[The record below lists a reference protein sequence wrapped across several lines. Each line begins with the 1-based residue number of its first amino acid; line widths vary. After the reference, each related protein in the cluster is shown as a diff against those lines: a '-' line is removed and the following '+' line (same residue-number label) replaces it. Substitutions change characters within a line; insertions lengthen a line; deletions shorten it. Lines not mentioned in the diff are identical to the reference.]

1 MGCKWEFQDRTHW
14 EKEII
19 TLSKH
24 LVAFY
29 FVLFFFVLVHSK
41 HCYFV
46 YLEYGI
52 SDCSPNL
59 YYGLTLN
66 EQYISHINNQN
77 KLRLINQKLCN
88 RMTLGPLYKCILLT
102 SSKTEYHIW
111 LMWWEQHHTQDN
123 IPPANRTT
131 NELLFMRDR
140 TPQAGE
146 AWSYFYPWWWNIS
159 YSS

>member
-1 MGCKWEFQDRTHW
+1 MLNLLILIPFLNNINTFNVNKWAVNENFKTEPIGKKRSLRFRSIWSHF
-14 EKEII
+14 I
-19 TLSKH
+19 L
-24 LVAFY
+24 F
-29 FVLFFFVLVHSK
+29 FFFVLVHSK

-52 SDCSPNL
+52 SYCSLNF

-66 EQYISHINNQN
+66 EQHISHINNQN

-111 LMWWEQHHTQDN
+111 
-123 IPPANRTT
+123 
-131 NELLFMRDR
+131 
-140 TPQAGE
+140 
-146 AWSYFYPWWWNIS
+146 
-159 YSS
+159 

>member
-1 MGCKWEFQDRTHW
+1 MRISRQNPLGKRDHYPFEASGRILFC
-14 EKEII
+14 
-19 TLSKH
+19 S
-24 LVAFY
+24 
-29 FVLFFFVLVHSK
+29 FFFVLVHSK

-111 LMWWEQHHTQDN
+111 LM
-123 IPPANRTT
+123 
-131 NELLFMRDR
+131 
-140 TPQAGE
+140 
-146 AWSYFYPWWWNIS
+146 
-159 YSS
+159 